1 MLFLQSPSLGKMF
14 LYTMPEMRLYQ
25 AKADL
30 PPFRYSGDT
39 IQPSP
44 FLADTHHLDKEALQP
59 DEERV
64 VRSADTNKLDRK
76 YYQDWI
82 MQNLG

>member
-1 MLFLQSPSLGKMF
+1 MF
-14 LYTMPEMRLYQ
+14 LYTMPGMRLYQ

-30 PPFRYSGDT
+30 PPFHYSRDT
-39 IQPSP
+39 IKPSP
-44 FLADTHHLDKEALQP
+44 FLTDTRDLDKEALEP